1 MTALLFDIV
10 LAFERGKAF
19 KDRLICSF
27 LRNGRTYTGVISSPN
42 PFSSFASFTA
52 HAHAMQIETF
62 LQHSACFGNKRLLY
76 NSSTSVEQEEMGQPK
91 NLWRNSF
98 LGLFSSF
105 LFALHLSSC
114 CIITKPQCACCF
126 LLSLMAW
133 SFLPSSP
140 CHISF
145 FFLRYKAPSRYPRF
159 YLSVYRKCSLCLTNA
174 SSFQILGAIALF
186 TMR

>member
-1 MTALLFDIV
+1 
-10 LAFERGKAF
+10 
-19 KDRLICSF
+19 
-27 LRNGRTYTGVISSPN
+27 
-42 PFSSFASFTA
+42 
-52 HAHAMQIETF
+52 MQIETF
-62 LQHSACFGNKRLLY
+62 LQQLGVLREQKAFVQL
-76 NSSTSVEQEEMGQPK
+76 SSTSVEQEEMGQPK

-140 CHISF
+140 CYILF

-159 YLSVYRKCSLCLTNA
+159 YLSPYIENIHFAL
-174 SSFQILGAIALF
+174 QIRLLSNYSVLWHCA
-186 TMR
+186 R